1 MVRDIVFVVLYSVQ
15 AIQKECWKNIKSLI
29 FFWGGAGPVR
39 VAEAVARLEIF

>member
-1 MVRDIVFVVLYSVQ
+1 MVRDIVFVVH